1 MSKEKIKLQQEIIE
15 RINGYVDS
23 LFVDYH
29 QSLKIDNGDVHPY
42 HMRNLLE
49 AEEEVARIVT
59 EILFEQRR
67 RTA

>member
-1 MSKEKIKLQQEIIE
+1 MIQDKVKMQQEIIE
-15 RINGYVDS
+15 RINGYVGS

-29 QSLKIDNGDVHPY
+29 QSMKMDNGDVHPY